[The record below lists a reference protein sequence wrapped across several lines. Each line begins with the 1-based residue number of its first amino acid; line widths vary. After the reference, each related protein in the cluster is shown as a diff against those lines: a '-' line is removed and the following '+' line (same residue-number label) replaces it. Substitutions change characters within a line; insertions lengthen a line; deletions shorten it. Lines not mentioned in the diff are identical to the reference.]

1 MDISNAKEEP
11 ALVQKE
17 NTFKVDVKTFGSV
30 PGGLCKITDTVS
42 ANYQGKFLDGKVF
55 DENKFGM
62 PFKFVLGQQEVI
74 KCWDMA
80 FAQMTIGE
88 KAQIT
93 CPSDIAYGDEGSGPI
108 PGKAT
113 LLFDVEVLNCE
124 QTFWLVY
131 YYFI

>member
-55 DENKFGM
+55 SLKTVN
-62 PFKFVLGQQEVI
+62 
-74 KCWDMA
+74 
-80 FAQMTIGE
+80 
-88 KAQIT
+88 
-93 CPSDIAYGDEGSGPI
+93 
-108 PGKAT
+108 
-113 LLFDVEVLNCE
+113 
-124 QTFWLVY
+124 
-131 YYFI
+131 